1 MHIGFSAVCAI
12 FIGYYIPISFIGG
25 YPFWGGFSFIISG
38 SLSVAAEK
46 HHKSCLVKGSL
57 GMNITSAIFSAI
69 GIILLLTELIIN
81 ASFERHSWLGG
92 AKGITAMLFL
102 LTVLEF
108 CIAVSTSHFASEAL
122 CYTPSDSML
131 YVPYVVNA
139 NVVVPA
145 PQITSPQMA
154 APPPY
159 SNVAYDPKEEM
170 EHRAA

>member
-1 MHIGFSAVCAI
+1 IQILTGLMHIGFSAVCAI

-69 GIILLLTELIIN
+69 GIILLLTELHECSVPNPYNICFSNTSHI
-81 ASFERHSWLGG
+81 HGG

-122 CYTPSDSML
+122 CYTPSDVSLKQDLSLSMHSGL
-131 YVPYVVNA
+131 CD
-139 NVVVPA
+139 
-145 PQITSPQMA
+145 TSLPSH
-154 APPPY
+154 PPT
-159 SNVAYDPKEEM
+159 NQQ
-170 EHRAA
+170 